1 MMSSNFKNLYTSNN
15 PPIQVTLK
23 RGSYLESI
31 HKIHAV
37 VCDKKGRVLMCA
49 GNPEYK
55 SFIRSALKPFQAIPF
70 VSSGAFSKMNDSLK
84 AIAIA
89 SGSHK
94 GTTTQAREAFRILWN
109 FDIDIKHLKCPIVK
123 NSPLIHNCSGK
134 HASFLATCK
143 KMNWPMDSYL
153 KGDHPLQIEI
163 FRLISDLLQIP
174 ASDIFAERDDCGAP
188 TLYLKLIEMAKLYSI
203 LSSSENAELEQIS
216 RAMVLNPSLISDH
229 NYFDT
234 EIIKASHGQII
245 SKGGA
250 EGILCLGKLN
260 EGIGLALKV
269 EDGSRRAK
277 HAAGLHL
284 LKQLEWITNLRIQD
298 IEEKI
303 YQFSEGVNLEVQGE
317 LKFQES

>member
-1 MMSSNFKNLYTSNN
+1 MSSNFKNLYTSNN
-15 PPIQVTLK
+15 PPIEVILK
-23 RGSYLESI
+23 RGSHLESI
-31 HKIHAV
+31 HKVHAV

-70 VSSGAFSKMNDSLK
+70 VSSGASSRINDPLK
-84 AIAIA
+84 SIALA
-89 SGSHK
+89 SGSHR
-94 GTTTQAREAFRILWN
+94 GSMMHAREAFKILWE
-109 FDIDIKHLKCPIVK
+109 FDIDIKYLKCPLK
-123 NSPLIHNCSGK
+123 GNSPLNHYCSGK
-134 HASFLATCK
+134 HAAFLATCK
-143 KMNWPMDSYL
+143 KLNWPLNTYL
-153 KGDHPLQIEI
+153 KGEHPLQIEI
-163 FRLISDLLQIP
+163 FRIISDLLNIP

-188 TLYLKLIEMAKLYSI
+188 TLYLKLIEIANLYSI

-216 RAMVLNPSLISDH
+216 RAISSNPVLISDN

-234 EIIKASHGQII
+234 EIIKASHGKII

-250 EGILCLGKLN
+250 EGILCLGKLR

-269 EDGSRRAK
+269 EDGSKRAK
-277 HAAGLHL
+277 HAVGLHL
-284 LKQLEWITNLRIQD
+284 IKQLDWITNIRIQD

-303 YQFSEGVNLEVQGE
+303 FSFPESVNLEVKGK